1 LIRTDELKFAY
12 QRRVRE
18 FAAVI
23 LSPMRTQAYRSF
35 TLSILLASLMLLG
48 GCKVNYSLSG
58 ASIPPEVKTITVKF
72 FPKTAA
78 LGPAN
83 LSQTFTERLKEKFI
97 GQTGLVVVDR
107 NGDLQLE
114 GAITGYSVAPQA
126 IQPNETAAKNRLT
139 ITVNV
144 KYTNTKDEKQS
155 FESSFSRFTDYSSA
169 VNLAAAEDELVRE
182 VFDQLVDDI
191 FNKAVINW

>member
-1 LIRTDELKFAY
+1 MTELKFAY

-23 LSPMRTQAYRSF
+23 PNTMRTHAYRSF
-35 TLSILLASLMLLG
+35 TQSFLLATLMLLG

-58 ASIPPEVKTITVKF
+58 ASIPPDVKTITVKF
-72 FPKTAA
+72 FPKTAP

-97 GQTGLVVVDR
+97 GQTGLTVVDR

-126 IQPNETAAKNRLT
+126 ILPNETAAKNRLT
-139 ITVNV
+139 ITVSV

-155 FESSFSRFTDYSSA
+155 FESSFSRFTDYSSS

>member
-1 LIRTDELKFAY
+1 
-12 QRRVRE
+12 
-18 FAAVI
+18 
-23 LSPMRTQAYRSF
+23 MRTITRQPLY
-35 TLSILLASLMLLG
+35 LLFALLLLIH

-58 ASIPPEVKTITVKF
+58 ASIPPDVKTITIKF
-72 FPKTAA
+72 FPKTAP
-78 LGPAN
+78 LGPSN

-97 GQTGLVVVDR
+97 GQTDLTVVDR

-114 GAITGYSVAPQA
+114 GAITGYAVTPQA

-144 KYTNTKDEKQS
+144 KYTNTKDEKLS
-155 FESSFSRFTDYSSA
+155 FESSFSRFTDYNST
-169 VNLAAAEDELVRE
+169 VNLAAAEEGLIRE
-182 VFDQLVDDI
+182 VFDQVVDDI